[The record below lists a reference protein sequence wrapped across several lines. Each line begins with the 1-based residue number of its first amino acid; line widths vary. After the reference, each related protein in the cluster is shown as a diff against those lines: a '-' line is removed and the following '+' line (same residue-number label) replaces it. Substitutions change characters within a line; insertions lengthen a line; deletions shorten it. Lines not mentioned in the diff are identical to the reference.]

1 MRAIATDVAWSVCL
15 CVLVTPVSL
24 KADEP
29 IVSPFVEWIR
39 VDPRNRILDRG
50 ADPPVRKGPPRGRH
64 VPTHRALK
72 IAESRDKLTSVMG
85 AVDDVADPRVVNT
98 LHVELIVSPVA
109 SHDQMIGVQSSRPT
123 VNDSHLIRTANHYAQ
138 LGPNSARRSR
148 TDCPSPE
155 YPTKSVGSARVPD
168 RSANFVWSGPVR
180 SGPCSGICHLPR
192 TIQHRIRH
200 HTVKTTCSKLQTP
213 RLRFVRSIAMNM
225 SAYFYACPRTHL
237 KNHVSKLH
245 EIFCASCM
253 WP

>member
-29 IVSPFVEWIR
+29 IVSRFVEWIR

-148 TDCPSPE
+148 TDFIRAPSIRQSPLGPRGS
-155 YPTKSVGSARVPD
+155 PT
-168 RSANFVWSGPVR
+168 GPRTLCGRVR
-180 SGPCSGICHLPR
+180 SGRVRVVEFVTYPAPFS
-192 TIQHRIRH
+192 
-200 HTVKTTCSKLQTP
+200 TVYVIIPSRP
-213 RLRFVRSIAMNM
+213 
-225 SAYFYACPRTHL
+225 
-237 KNHVSKLH
+237 HVQSFKLH
-245 EIFCASCM
+245 DFDLCEVLR
-253 WP
+253 